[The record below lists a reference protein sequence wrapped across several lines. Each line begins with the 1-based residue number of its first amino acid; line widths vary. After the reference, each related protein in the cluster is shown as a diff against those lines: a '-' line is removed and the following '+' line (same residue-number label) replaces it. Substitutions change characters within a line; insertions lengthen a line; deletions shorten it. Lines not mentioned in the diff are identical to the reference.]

1 MRIYNQHFDIKQI
14 KLHFVLKVG
23 SRPKY
28 WIKLGVWKIII
39 YDLDI
44 KFINKQEARSIVSLI
59 KKLKSLGNLDISF
72 EGHAVIAMLYVI
84 VDLDIYIF
92 PLSLISTLNLW
103 CSDITGIWVWGQL
116 AQLIMQSNSD
126 KDQFGI
132 CVVCPILS
140 FLSFWMDIVL
150 YISTWAN
157 HSWAGHKTKKNHCL
171 NLFLL
176 VKLTQE
182 IKNCLTPWT
191 SKLLTF
197 FRFNRH
203 AQNTMLTCTL
213 KKP

>member
-1 MRIYNQHFDIKQI
+1 M
-14 KLHFVLKVG
+14 LKVG

-28 WIKLGVWKIII
+28 WIKLGVWKKII

-44 KFINKQEARSIVSLI
+44 KFINKQEARSIVLL

-116 AQLIMQSNSD
+116 AQQL
-126 KDQFGI
+126 
-132 CVVCPILS
+132 VYV
-140 FLSFWMDIVL
+140 WYVL
-150 YISTWAN
+150 YYRFYRFGWTLSHTSLHEQTILELYRTQN
-157 HSWAGHKTKKNHCL
+157 KKKYCL

-182 IKNCLTPWT
+182 IKNCLAPWT

-203 AQNTMLTCTL
+203 AQNTNLTCTL

>member
-1 MRIYNQHFDIKQI
+1 MRIYNQHFDKKQ
-14 KLHFVLKVG
+14 LHFVLKVG

-72 EGHAVIAMLYVI
+72 EGHAIIVMLYVI

-116 AQLIMQSNSD
+116 AQLILTKINL
-126 KDQFGI
+126 
-132 CVVCPILS
+132 VYV
-140 FLSFWMDIVL
+140 WYVL
-150 YISTWAN
+150 YYRFYRFGWTLSHTSLHEQTILELDTKQKKIIVST
-157 HSWAGHKTKKNHCL
+157 SSC
-171 NLFLL
+171 
-176 VKLTQE
+176 
-182 IKNCLTPWT
+182 
-191 SKLLTF
+191 
-197 FRFNRH
+197 
-203 AQNTMLTCTL
+203 
-213 KKP
+213 